1 MMMMNKTG
9 TAKAKYVVEIGCQN
23 GNVFLHGPFSSST
36 KANEYL
42 EEAKLAESALRK
54 GLNVSEIVHLVR
66 GTGAEHT
73 TYKVRMVMHP
83 TKWTQAV
90 R

>member
-1 MMMMNKTG
+1 MPKE
-9 TAKAKYVVEIGCQN
+9 APCKLLFLKVLSYLSIGCQN

-42 EEAKLAESALRK
+42 EEAQFAESGLSQRLILRN
-54 GLNVSEIVHLVR
+54 G